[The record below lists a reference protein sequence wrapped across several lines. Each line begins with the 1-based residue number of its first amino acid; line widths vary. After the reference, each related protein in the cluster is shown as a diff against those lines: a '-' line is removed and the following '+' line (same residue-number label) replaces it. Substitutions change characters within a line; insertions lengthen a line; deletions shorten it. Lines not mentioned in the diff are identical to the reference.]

1 MYETKLDNLQLDE
14 KDKIGYVYK
23 CMGSGFWALK
33 QNDFRTA
40 LQQLVMEVGKQI
52 HSIPS
57 ERNSTLGSGTVLTPK
72 MESITPRCK
81 KLLAGVVSSNL
92 GPR

>member
-40 LQQLVMEVGKQI
+40 LQKLVMEVRFLPPPPP
-52 HSIPS
+52 PS
-57 ERNSTLGSGTVLTPK
+57 SSLSLPLKYKCMDSGF
-72 MESITPRCK
+72 C
-81 KLLAGVVSSNL
+81 NDYNN
-92 GPR
+92 

>member
-1 MYETKLDNLQLDE
+1 MYETKLENLQLDE

-40 LQQLVMEVGKQI
+40 LQQLVMEVRYSCVIQL
-52 HSIPS
+52 S
-57 ERNSTLGSGTVLTPK
+57 RNSL
-72 MESITPRCK
+72 
-81 KLLAGVVSSNL
+81 
-92 GPR
+92 